1 MAIQF
6 FCVACR
12 QPIEVD
18 DGMANQTVTCP
29 YCRKVVTA
37 PAATDGAIQENPP
50 IASPSDASQVPGPMP
65 YAPQAPQGTNILSW
79 VSLVCIS
86 VALVM
91 LVIVFG
97 VQLSIY
103 KGLPPNT
110 TPQEASK
117 LVNAELQNRPG
128 IWLLSIIGSCAA
140 PLLSVICGI
149 IALVRRRPPRWP
161 AITALVIC
169 GMLTLIVCMG
179 LVFMM
184 SNAGGKPGG

>member
-18 DGMANQTVTCP
+18 DEMANQTVTCP

-37 PAATDGAIQENPP
+37 PAASEPAIQENPP
-50 IASPSDASQVPGPMP
+50 IASPSDAVQFPGAMS
-65 YAPQAPQGTNILSW
+65 YAPTTPPGRNVLSW
-79 VSLVCIS
+79 VSLISIS
-86 VALVM
+86 VALIM
-91 LVIVFG
+91 LVIILG

-110 TPQEASK
+110 TPQEATK

-128 IWLLSIIGSCAA
+128 IWLLSVIGSCVA

-149 IALVRRRPPRWP
+149 IALVRRTPPRWP
-161 AITALVIC
+161 AITALVVC
-169 GMLTLIVCMG
+169 GILAVIACMG
-179 LVFMM
+179 LAFMM
-184 SNAGGKPGG
+184 ANASGKPGA

>member
-18 DGMANQTVTCP
+18 DNMANQAVTCP
-29 YCRKVVTA
+29 YCRKVVTT
-37 PAATDGAIQENPP
+37 PAATDGAILESPP
-50 IASPSDASQVPGPMP
+50 IASPSMGGTPADLTYGPTAPPGRN
-65 YAPQAPQGTNILSW
+65 TLSW
-79 VSLVCIS
+79 VSLIS
-86 VALVM
+86 ISIAVVMLAVVLVM
-91 LVIVFG
+91 QV
-97 VQLSIY
+97 SIY

-128 IWLLSIIGSCAA
+128 MWLLSVVGSCLA
-140 PLLSVICGI
+140 PVIAVVSGI
-149 IALVRRRPPRWP
+149 IALFRRTPPRWP
-161 AITALVIC
+161 AITALIIC
-169 GMLTLIVCMG
+169 GVLAVIVCMG

-184 SNAGGKPGG
+184 ANAGAVKPAA